1 MAGRYLQLSVGIP
14 RAVTLGTASYDQLY
28 TIGGTITAGT
38 AITLPASQTYTNVEL
53 QVYLNGIF
61 QEPSVDYSYV
71 GSAPR
76 TQVTFT
82 IDLVTTDQLR
92 FRILQ

>member
-1 MAGRYLQLSVGIP
+1 MAKFLQIVNGIP
-14 RAVTLGTASYDQLY
+14 RMVSTSSTTYDQLA

-38 AITLPASQTYTNVEL
+38 AITLPSSQTYTGVEL
-53 QVYLNGIF
+53 QVYVNGIF
-61 QEPSVDYSYV
+61 QEVTVDYNYV

-82 IDLVTTDQLR
+82 YDLLTTDQLR
-92 FRILQ
+92 FRII